1 MYFKSIKLFFLT
13 ISTYFFSCTK
23 QCRNDLLQ
31 LGKMLKNYIFRVN
44 VANAKR
50 LFRAIKCQDL
60 LKTDFCFQMYYTCE
74 SLGGNRGASVYRK
87 NILLESEFMAISNKW
102 SLKLNTESSSHQF
115 ENIYFAAKW
124 KINWLNCSNNF
135 GSFLNIF
142 EIVTLSQSL
151 NRENSLRKMGSFRS
165 QRINGTRLNNW

>member
-13 ISTYFFSCTK
+13 ISTNFFSYTK

-50 LFRAIKCQDL
+50 LFRAIKCQDF

-74 SLGGNRGASVYRK
+74 SLGGDRGRGASVYRK
-87 NILLESEFMAISNKW
+87 NILLESEFMAISNK
-102 SLKLNTESSSHQF
+102 
-115 ENIYFAAKW
+115 
-124 KINWLNCSNNF
+124 
-135 GSFLNIF
+135 
-142 EIVTLSQSL
+142 
-151 NRENSLRKMGSFRS
+151 
-165 QRINGTRLNNW
+165 